1 MKKYILLAMLVFMA
15 GTFFASCGGDDD
27 NNDDITN
34 NGGGGSDD
42 EDFNTTSLIVG
53 SWKTTYNIPV
63 NGATVLGYDIQ
74 TFNSDGTGSI
84 FYNEA
89 GETGTI
95 PIRYVYDSDK
105 QMLTLTYIES
115 GSTEIYR
122 VKSISSTKLVLVIL
136 ADEHGEYPNAEEEV
150 YYRI

>member
-42 EDFNTTSLIVG
+42 EDFNTKSLIVG
-53 SWKTTYNIPV
+53 SWKTTWNSYG
-63 NGATVLGYDIQ
+63 NGGVVISNNYEIL
-74 TFNSDGTGSI
+74 TFNSDGTGSD
-84 FYNEA
+84 YCYEMGSVGND
-89 GETGTI
+89 

-105 QMLTLTYIES
+105 RILTIFNERNGYKD
-115 GSTEIYR
+115 IYK
-122 VKSISSTKLVLVIL
+122 VKTLGVRNL
-136 ADEHGEYPNAEEEV
+136 
-150 YYRI
+150 

>member
-42 EDFNTTSLIVG
+42 EDFNTKSLIVG
-53 SWKTTYNIPV
+53 SWKTTWNSYG
-63 NGATVLGYDIQ
+63 NGGVVISNNYEIL
-74 TFNSDGTGSI
+74 TFNSDGTGSD
-84 FYNEA
+84 YYEMGSVGND
-89 GETGTI
+89 
-95 PIRYVYDSDK
+95 PIRYMYDSDK
-105 QMLTLTYIES
+105 RTLTIFNERN
-115 GSTEIYR
+115 GDKDIYK
-122 VKSISSTKLVLVIL
+122 VKSISRTKLVIELNIN
-136 ADEHGEYPNAEEEV
+136 NAEEEI

>member
-42 EDFNTTSLIVG
+42 EDFNTQSLIVG
-53 SWKTTYNIPV
+53 SWKMAWNSYE
-63 NGATVLGYDIQ
+63 NGVIVSSNYEIL
-74 TFNSDGTGSI
+74 TFNSDGTGSNYYSENG
-84 FYNEA
+84 FSGND
-89 GETGTI
+89 

-105 QMLTLTYIES
+105 RTLTIFNERNGYKD
-115 GSTEIYR
+115 IYK
-122 VKSISSTKLVLVIL
+122 VKSISRTKLVIELNIN
-136 ADEHGEYPNAEEEV
+136 NAYEEV
-150 YYRI
+150 YYRM